1 MDSHSHSHSHS
12 RAAPHD
18 RYCDLVMKGGITSG
32 IVYPPLASRL
42 ARHYR
47 FKNIG
52 GTSAGAIA
60 AAATAA
66 AEFHRRQTGST
77 SAFDS
82 LEQLPESLG
91 EPIAEGKKTKLFSLF
106 QASPGCHRLFRV
118 LTNSLNAKGTWHRI
132 GAVVAGLLLA
142 YWLATVAALALG
154 VYVGVVHGALAGTLA
169 GMAMLVLFVG
179 LGLMWDVLREL
190 PRNGYGMCTGME
202 AKEPRFE
209 VWCSRWFRRY
219 LGSGVPEPPSE
230 ALTPWLHRLI
240 QSLAGLPEHGPPL
253 TFGQLW
259 SAEGFPPDW
268 LTPPAGTTIR
278 SIDLRMFTTNLST
291 GRPFIFPLT
300 GETCRLFYV
309 PEELAPFLPETVFTW
324 MLEHS
329 KDYAPDPSR
338 PGSDPPPERAPRGLK
353 ELPQGKDFPVLLA
366 ARMSL
371 SFPVLFSAIPLWAID
386 YDPERPHRTFERCMF
401 SDGGISSNFPVHMFD
416 GLLPLWPTFG
426 VQLEAKLPDRPNMVY
441 LPKRYL
447 EGYGERWDR
456 FASKASSASRMGG
469 FLAAIVSTMQNW
481 NDNTASRMP
490 GVRDRVVR
498 VRLDKN
504 EGGMNLNMEPLM
516 IKQVAERGDQAAQ
529 ELINRYVGSTSASG
543 PSQGWDDQRW
553 IRFAT
558 SLSMLEKRFFGVE
571 LALREG
577 HSHAQDYGAII
588 DSGAGRVLPGES
600 GPLTAEQIA
609 ALKECISAMRAFNT
623 SMSKAYQNIAFEAI
637 PETDLRIRP
646 SL

>member
-1 MDSHSHSHSHS
+1 MDSHF
-12 RAAPHD
+12 RAAPDD

-66 AEFHRRQTGST
+66 AEFRRRQTGST
-77 SAFDS
+77 SAFDT
-82 LEQLPESLG
+82 LEKLPESLG
-91 EPIAEGKKTKLFSLF
+91 KKISEDGKTKLFSLF
-106 QASPGCHRLFRV
+106 QPAPGCHRLFRV

-132 GAVVAGLLLA
+132 GAVVFGLLLG
-142 YWLATVAALALG
+142 YWLATVVAVAVG
-154 VYVGVVHGALAGTLA
+154 VYVGVAQGALAGGLA
-169 GMAMLVLFVG
+169 GAVVLVLLVG
-179 LGLMWDVLREL
+179 FGLLWDVFREL
-190 PRNGYGMCTGME
+190 PKNGYGMCTGME
-202 AKEPRFE
+202 AQKPTFE
-209 VWCSRWFRRY
+209 AWWSRWFHRY
-219 LGSGVPEPPSE
+219 LGSGVPELPTE

-240 QSLAGLPEHGPPL
+240 QSLAGLPENGPPL

-259 SAEGFPPDW
+259 RAEGFPPPW

-291 GRPFIFPLT
+291 GRPFIFPLN

-309 PEELAPFLPETVFTW
+309 PDELAPLLPETVLTW
-324 MLEHS
+324 LLEHS
-329 KDYAPDPSR
+329 KDYAPDASR

-353 ELPQGKDFPVLLA
+353 ELPEGKDFPVLLA

-371 SFPVLFSAIPLWAID
+371 SFPALFSAIPLWAID
-386 YDPERPHRTFERCMF
+386 YDPERPNRTFERCMF

-441 LPKRYL
+441 LPVKYL
-447 EGYGERWDR
+447 EGYGERWTR

-469 FLAAIVSTMQNW
+469 FLSAIVSTMQNW

-498 VRLDKN
+498 VRLGDK
-504 EGGMNLNMEPLM
+504 EGGMNLNMEPGM
-516 IKQVAERGDQAAQ
+516 IKDVAARGEAAAQ
-529 ELINRYVGSTSASG
+529 ALIDRYVGSPNGSG

-588 DSGAGRVLPGES
+588 DSGAGRVLPGERE
-600 GPLTAEQIA
+600 PLTAEQIA
-609 ALKECISAMRAFNT
+609 ALKECIAAMRAFNT
-623 SMSKAYQNIAFEAI
+623 SMGDAYQHIAFEAI